1 MGKGDFAKKNTGLYL
16 LEARP
21 MLRVRP
27 TPTGPRQH
35 SSLPSRLIALAAA
48 GPSSPPADFAAATVA
63 AAAHFLL
70 LLPSA
75 LCTVPPVLALRHR
88 RRLLHREHRE
98 TLSPP
103 SVVER
108 SSSADCPPRREKT
121 PGPPVWLCPQT
132 YGFPPAVA
140 FTDQSI
146 PLPPA
151 RSHGGGKLL
160 FFPYLISRGTIKWS
174 IRLF

>member
-1 MGKGDFAKKNTGLYL
+1 
-16 LEARP
+16 

-75 LCTVPPVLALRHR
+75 LCTRCATVAASCTENIAKPY
-88 RRLLHREHRE
+88 LL
-98 TLSPP
+98 P
-103 SVVER
+103 R
-108 SSSADCPPRREKT
+108 SSSARPPPIALLAVKRRRDLLCDCALKPTVSPPQWPSPINRS
-121 PGPPVWLCPQT
+121 L
-132 YGFPPAVA
+132 
-140 FTDQSI
+140 S
-146 PLPPA
+146 LP
-151 RSHGGGKLL
+151 HGRTEES
-160 FFPYLISRGTIKWS
+160 FSPYRDHD
-174 IRLF
+174 